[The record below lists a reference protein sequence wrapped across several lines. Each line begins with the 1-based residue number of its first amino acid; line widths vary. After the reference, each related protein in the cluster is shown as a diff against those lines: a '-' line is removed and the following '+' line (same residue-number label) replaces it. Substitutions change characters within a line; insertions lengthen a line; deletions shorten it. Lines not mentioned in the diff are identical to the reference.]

1 MAEVTVWHH
10 QIKLLACWVF
20 HESWLPAAQLFCRC
34 GAGRSHPL
42 VSYRAASSA
51 FEMSSRLWV
60 FFKDV
65 SWSSG
70 YTPKCK
76 WIKSPCDDLLVTP
89 AVYIPMLT
97 GWSFTANGSDRNT
110 SFICV
115 WKKKASVML
124 WCLDKPHLPEHIV
137 NRRPVPWSWVCHAW
151 LIHQPWQSCSH

>member
-1 MAEVTVWHH
+1 MNWLLSVVMAEVTAWHR
-10 QIKLLACWVF
+10 QIKLLECWVF

-42 VSYRAASSA
+42 ISYRAASSA

-70 YTPKCK
+70 YTPKSK

-89 AVYIPMLT
+89 AVYIPMLI
-97 GWSFTANGSDRNT
+97 GWSFTANGSDRIRH
-110 SFICV
+110 SYV
-115 WKKKASVML
+115 YGKKRLL
-124 WCLDKPHLPEHIV
+124 WCCDVWINHISSGILWTGG
-137 NRRPVPWSWVCHAW
+137 PFPGAGYAM
-151 LIHQPWQSCSH
+151 LG